1 MKSHYDVLSEC
12 LDKMPNYFSSNE
24 FSAICQKNGLSKHY
38 CSSGTLGDFLKRFC
52 TQGTTKRMWSKKGI
66 IVKEVNNTYNAYTEE
81 EAINY
86 LKKRGYKIYKPT
98 TTFKEI

>member
-1 MKSHYDVLSEC
+1 MKTHYNILSEC
-12 LDKMPNYFSSNE
+12 LDKMTNYFSSNE
-24 FSAICQKNGLSKHY
+24 FSAICQKNGLSKEY
-38 CSSGTLGDFLKRFC
+38 CRSGALGYFLNRAC
-52 TQGTTKRMWSKKGI
+52 NQGTTKRMWSKKGV
-66 IVKEVNNTYNAYTEE
+66 IVKEVNNTYNAYTED